1 MYGQEKKNKVKVVPS
16 EDFYLTIPKRKKRTI
31 KAVLE
36 YDGPIETPINKGD
49 KLAQL
54 NVYISGE
61 LEKQIDILSAEN
73 IKRSNIFS
81 RLLKSL
87 NYLVWGD
94 V

>member
-1 MYGQEKKNKVKVVPS
+1 MVTA
-16 EDFYLTIPKRKKRTI
+16 EDYYLTVPKRKRKTI

-36 YDGPIETPINKGD
+36 YEGPIQTPIKKGE
-49 KLAQL
+49 KLAVL

-61 LEKQIDILSAEN
+61 LNKQIDVLSAEN
-73 IKRSNIFS
+73 IEKSNIFS
-81 RLLKSL
+81 RLFQSI